1 MQLKASYA
9 ARNYVY
15 GAASWKG
22 AAEKDLEI
30 MRESV
35 ISVRIPVQPKQPN
48 SEGLSLSPA
57 TSLPSTG
64 EPAWSWRE

>member
-1 MQLKASYA
+1 MQLKASYG

-30 MRESV
+30 MRESI
-35 ISVRIPVQPKQPN
+35 ISVRIPAQLKQPN
-48 SEGLSLSPA
+48 SVELGLSPA
-57 TSLPSTG
+57 TSSQLTG
-64 EPAWSWRE
+64 EPAWTWRE